1 MDLPTVRRIIEDD
14 VAAQIIGECMS
25 NMYKVDYMDLA
36 RAMQS
41 LMKIGEIY
49 R

>member
-1 MDLPTVRRIIEDD
+1 MDLPNLQRVIEDD
-14 VAAQIIGECMS
+14 VAAQMIGECMS